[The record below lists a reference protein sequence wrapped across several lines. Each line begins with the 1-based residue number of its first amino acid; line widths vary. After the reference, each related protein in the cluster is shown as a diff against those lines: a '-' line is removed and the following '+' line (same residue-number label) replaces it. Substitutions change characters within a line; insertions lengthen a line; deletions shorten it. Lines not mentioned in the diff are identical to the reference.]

1 MHDELSTEAAQ
12 AVVAA
17 MLAAAGVVPPA
28 EEVAEI
34 AATLPAIRRR
44 LARQY
49 EVDCGD
55 AAPVI
60 VRWPR

>member
-1 MHDELSTEAAQ
+1 MDDAQ
-12 AVVAA
+12 TTDTARAVVAA

-28 EEVAEI
+28 DEVAEI
-34 AATLPAIRRR
+34 AAALPVLHRRM
-44 LARQY
+44 ARQY
-49 EVDCGD
+49 AVACGD